1 LTIVM
6 LSSNVDG
13 MSDMNDLAVAASGA
27 DVRTGLRAALALR
40 RLAERLETL
49 QVSNAR
55 RQGWSWQEIAEALE
69 VSKQAVHQKHAAH
82 AAQPESGRGP
92 ARKEA

>member
-1 LTIVM
+1 
-6 LSSNVDG
+6 
-13 MSDMNDLAVAASGA
+13 MSEVNELAVAAGGS

-40 RLAERLETL
+40 RLAERLEAL

-55 RQGWSWQEIAEALE
+55 RQGWSWQEIADALE

-82 AAQPESGRGP
+82 AATPEKP
-92 ARKEA
+92 ARRRPAGED

>member
-1 LTIVM
+1 MGEV
-6 LSSNVDG
+6 
-13 MSDMNDLAVAASGA
+13 NDLAVVAGGS

-40 RLAERLETL
+40 RLAEQLEAL
-49 QVSNAR
+49 QVGNAR

-82 AAQPESGRGP
+82 VAAAQDGR
-92 ARKEA
+92 RKDV

>member
-1 LTIVM
+1 
-6 LSSNVDG
+6 

-40 RLAERLETL
+40 RLAERLEAL

-82 AAQPESGRGP
+82 AAQPESGRGAP
-92 ARKEA
+92 RKEA